1 MMSTTTTNI
10 AQQKS
15 VSQSIGGVQDCNS
28 LIEVIQAFLSQS
40 YEFRFNVITNRI
52 MVKIRGSDD
61 DFHYLEDYEFN
72 SILRSIKMN
81 NIKCSKD
88 TLLMVLKS
96 DFVPKY
102 EPFTHYLNNLPQWDG
117 NDYVAKLASS
127 LNVTQPKHFEKCL
140 RKWLVGMVAS
150 LLNDDIVN
158 QTAIIF
164 SGEQGIG
171 KTTWFHTILPPQFQ
185 EYIHEGYV
193 QTKDKEVNVKI
204 SECVLILM
212 DELENMS
219 DKSIDSIKQLMTQKG
234 TIMRRAYTTMSQ
246 FYVKRASFAGTVNR
260 KHFLKDLTGNRRFL
274 CFEAISMN
282 CKHGVQIDQL
292 FAQLKHLYEIG
303 FQYWFNE
310 DEIAELNLMNAEFRD
325 ICVEEEALTSYF
337 EKATLD
343 DTNSVFMTTTQILK
357 RLIQLTG
364 NKRLGLQSLGMVL
377 RDLKFERKKEKGVYG
392 YLVTPINQ

>member
-1 MMSTTTTNI
+1 MINTSTNN
-10 AQQKS
+10 AMQQTATQPMGEK
-15 VSQSIGGVQDCNS
+15 QECNS
-28 LIEVIQAFLSQS
+28 LIEVIQAYLSQF
-40 YEFRFNVITNRI
+40 YEFRFNVITNRV

-72 SILRSIKMN
+72 SILRGIKMN

-96 DFVPKY
+96 DYVPKY
-102 EPFTHYLNNLPQWDG
+102 DPFTHYLNGLPQWDG
-117 NDYVAKLASS
+117 KDYVAELASS
-127 LNVTQPKHFEKCL
+127 VEVTQPQHFDKCL
-140 RKWLVGMVAS
+140 RKWLVAMVAS
-150 LLNDDIVN
+150 LMNEKVVN

-234 TIMRRAYTTMSQ
+234 TLMRRAYTTMSQ

-274 CFEAISMN
+274 CFEAISIN
-282 CKHGVQIDQL
+282 CNHGVPIAQL
-292 FAQLKHLYEIG
+292 FAQLKYLYQNG
-303 FQYWFNE
+303 FQYWFDE
-310 DEIAELNLMNAEFRD
+310 AEIAELNAKNAEFRD
-325 ICVEEEALTSYF
+325 ICIEEEALTSYF
-337 EKATLD
+337 EKAAIND
-343 DTNSVFMTTTQILK
+343 ESSQFMTTTQILK
-357 RLIQLTG
+357 KLIQLTG
-364 NKRLGLQSLGMVL
+364 NKRLSLQSLGMVL
-377 RDLKFERKKEKGVYG
+377 RDLKFERIKRKGVYG

>member
-1 MMSTTTTNI
+1 M
-10 AQQKS
+10 QQTATQS
-15 VSQSIGGVQDCNS
+15 VGTRQECNS
-28 LIEVIQAFLSQS
+28 LIEVIQAYLSQF
-40 YEFRFNVITNRI
+40 YEFRFNVITNRV

-72 SILRSIKMN
+72 SILRGIKMN

-96 DFVPKY
+96 DYVPKY
-102 EPFTHYLNNLPQWDG
+102 DPFTHYLNGLPQWDG
-117 NDYVAKLASS
+117 KDYVAELASS
-127 LNVTQPKHFEKCL
+127 VEVTQPQHFEKCL
-140 RKWLVGMVAS
+140 RKWLVAMVAS
-150 LLNDDIVN
+150 LMNEKVVN

-234 TIMRRAYTTMSQ
+234 TLMRRAYTTMSQ

-274 CFEAISMN
+274 CFEAISIN
-282 CKHGVQIDQL
+282 CNHGVPIAQL
-292 FAQLKHLYEIG
+292 FAQLKYLYQNG
-303 FQYWFNE
+303 FQYWFDE
-310 DEIAELNLMNAEFRD
+310 AEIAELNAKNAEFRD
-325 ICVEEEALTSYF
+325 ICIEEEALTSYF
-337 EKATLD
+337 EKAAIND
-343 DTNSVFMTTTQILK
+343 ESSQFMTTTQILK
-357 RLIQLTG
+357 KLIQLTG
-364 NKRLGLQSLGMVL
+364 NKRLSLQSLGMVL
-377 RDLKFERKKEKGVYG
+377 RDLKFERIKRKGVYG

>member
-15 VSQSIGGVQDCNS
+15 VSQSIGGVQECNS

-127 LNVTQPKHFEKCL
+127 VNVTQPKHFEKCL

-150 LLNDDIVN
+150 LMNDDIVN

-212 DELENMS
+212 D
-219 DKSIDSIKQLMTQKG
+219 
-234 TIMRRAYTTMSQ
+234 Y
-246 FYVKRASFAGTVNR
+246 
-260 KHFLKDLTGNRRFL
+260 
-274 CFEAISMN
+274 
-282 CKHGVQIDQL
+282 
-292 FAQLKHLYEIG
+292 
-303 FQYWFNE
+303 
-310 DEIAELNLMNAEFRD
+310 
-325 ICVEEEALTSYF
+325 
-337 EKATLD
+337 
-343 DTNSVFMTTTQILK
+343 
-357 RLIQLTG
+357 
-364 NKRLGLQSLGMVL
+364 
-377 RDLKFERKKEKGVYG
+377 
-392 YLVTPINQ
+392 

>member
-1 MMSTTTTNI
+1 MIDTAANNAM
-10 AQQKS
+10 QQTAT
-15 VSQSIGGVQDCNS
+15 QPMGVKQECNS
-28 LIEVIQAFLSQS
+28 SIEVIQAYLSQF
-40 YEFRFNVITNRI
+40 YEFRFNVITNRV
-52 MVKIRGSDD
+52 MMKIRGSDD

-72 SILRSIKMN
+72 SILRGIKMN

-96 DFVPKY
+96 DYVPKF
-102 EPFTHYLNNLPQWDG
+102 EPFTHYLNGLPQWDG
-117 NDYVAKLASS
+117 KDYVAELASS
-127 LNVTQPKHFEKCL
+127 VEVTQPQHFEKCL
-140 RKWLVGMVAS
+140 RKWLVAMVAS
-150 LLNDDIVN
+150 LMNEKVVN

-171 KTTWFHTILPPQFQ
+171 KTTWFHTIVPPQFQ

-234 TIMRRAYTTMSQ
+234 TLMRRAYTTMSQ

-274 CFEAISMN
+274 CFEAISIN
-282 CKHGVQIDQL
+282 CNHGVPIDQL
-292 FAQLKHLYEIG
+292 FAQLKYLYLNG
-303 FQYWFNE
+303 FQYWF
-310 DEIAELNLMNAEFRD
+310 DEAEISELNIKNAEFRD

-337 EKATLD
+337 EKTATND
-343 DTNSVFMTTTQILK
+343 ESSQFMTTTQILK
-357 RLIQLTG
+357 KLTQLTG
-364 NKRLGLQSLGMVL
+364 NKRLSLQSLGMVL
-377 RDLKFERKKEKGVYG
+377 RDLKFERIKKKGVYG
-392 YLVTPINQ
+392 YLVKPINQ

>member
-1 MMSTTTTNI
+1 MINTSTNN
-10 AQQKS
+10 AMQQTATQS
-15 VSQSIGGVQDCNS
+15 VGTRQECNS
-28 LIEVIQAFLSQS
+28 LIEVIQAYLSQF
-40 YEFRFNVITNRI
+40 YEFRFNVITNRV

-72 SILRSIKMN
+72 SILRGIKMN

-96 DFVPKY
+96 DYVPKY
-102 EPFTHYLNNLPQWDG
+102 DPFTHYLNSLPQWDG
-117 NDYVAKLASS
+117 KDYVAELASS
-127 LNVTQPKHFEKCL
+127 VEVTQPQHFDKCL
-140 RKWLVGMVAS
+140 RKWLVAMVAS
-150 LLNDDIVN
+150 LMNEKVVN

-193 QTKDKEVNVKI
+193 QTKDKEINVKI

-234 TIMRRAYTTMSQ
+234 TLMRRAYTTMSQ

-274 CFEAISMN
+274 CFEAISIN
-282 CKHGVQIDQL
+282 CNHGVPIAQL
-292 FAQLKHLYEIG
+292 FAQLKYLYQNG
-303 FQYWFNE
+303 FQYWFDE
-310 DEIAELNLMNAEFRD
+310 AEIAELNAKNAEFRD
-325 ICVEEEALTSYF
+325 ICIEEEALTSYF
-337 EKATLD
+337 EKAAIND
-343 DTNSVFMTTTQILK
+343 ESSQFMTTTQILK
-357 RLIQLTG
+357 KLIQLTG
-364 NKRLGLQSLGMVL
+364 NKRLSLQSLGMVL
-377 RDLKFERKKEKGVYG
+377 RDLKFERIKRKGVYG